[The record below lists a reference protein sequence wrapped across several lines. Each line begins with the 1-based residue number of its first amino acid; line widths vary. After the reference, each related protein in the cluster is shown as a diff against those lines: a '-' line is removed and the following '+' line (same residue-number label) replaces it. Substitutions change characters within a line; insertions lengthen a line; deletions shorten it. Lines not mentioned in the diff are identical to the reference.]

1 MKIYLTRHGETEWN
15 IESRLQGTYD
25 SRLTEKGVQDI
36 KKLSKRLIDIEID
49 TIYSSTSQ
57 RAIDTAHIL
66 QGQRKIEIVK
76 SPRLKEMNVGDWQGQ
91 VWEKIKDEN
100 PREYAQYWN
109 TPHLYTS
116 NQGGEDFYQ
125 VQHRAI
131 SLINTLVEIHKGQTI
146 LLVSHGVILK
156 TIFTYFQ
163 KKSMKQLWKQ
173 PVLAGGSLSKMEILD
188 NELTISFLGDTTH
201 L

>member
-15 IESRLQGTYD
+15 LENRLQGTYD

-36 KKLSKRLIDIEID
+36 KKLNKRLIDIEID
-49 TIYSSTSQ
+49 TIYTSPSQ
-57 RAIDTAHIL
+57 RAIDTAQII

-76 SPRLKEMNVGDWQGQ
+76 SPRLKEMNVGNWQGQ
-91 VWEKIKDEN
+91 VWEKIKQES

-109 TPHLYTS
+109 TPHLYT
-116 NQGGEDFYQ
+116 NIQGGEDFYQ

-131 SLINTLVEIHKGQTI
+131 SLINTLVETRKGQTI
-146 LLVSHGVILK
+146 FLVSHGVILK
-156 TIFTYFQ
+156 TIFTYYQ
-163 KKSMKQLWKQ
+163 KKSMKQLWEQ
-173 PVLAGGSLSKMEILD
+173 PVLVGGSLSKMEVIHD
-188 NELTISFLGDTTH
+188 ELTISFLGDTTH